1 MSLNTKISHKIRSL
15 TIAIT
20 SAVTLF
26 TIISLPAHAIKLS
39 PTQTAA
45 LKEFTD
51 YLNSFR
57 SLGGEFTQIG
67 PRGRVSNGIFYIVK
81 PGKMRFE
88 YAPPNPLII
97 ISDGT
102 WLTVKNRKRKKADQ
116 YPLTSTPLRLI
127 LDNNVQL
134 SKEVKIDSLL
144 TSDENTTITFR
155 DKSTFASG
163 SLVLVYDQKA
173 KQLLQWVVIDERG
186 RRTSVSL
193 SNLKTGIKVDKKLFK
208 IKIPKTRRQLER
220 EEGAR

>member
-1 MSLNTKISHKIRSL
+1 M
-15 TIAIT
+15 
-20 SAVTLF
+20 
-26 TIISLPAHAIKLS
+26 PAHALKLS
-39 PTQTAA
+39 PTQSAA
-45 LKEFTD
+45 LKQFTD
-51 YLNSFR
+51 HLNSIQ

-127 LDNNVQL
+127 LDNNVNL
-134 SKEVKIDSLL
+134 HKEVKIDSLL

-155 DKSTFASG
+155 DRSTFASG
-163 SLVLVYDQKA
+163 SLVLVYDHKA

-193 SNLKTGIKVDKKLFK
+193 SNLKSGISVDKKLFK
-208 IKIPKTRRQLER
+208 VKIPKSRRQKQLD
-220 EEGAR
+220 EGSR

>member
-1 MSLNTKISHKIRSL
+1 VSILKRILKKVRLGSIAISCLSVSLSLFSLPSHALNLTPTQSTALKDFTNYLNGIRSM
-15 TIAIT
+15 
-20 SAVTLF
+20 S
-26 TIISLPAHAIKLS
+26 
-39 PTQTAA
+39 
-45 LKEFTD
+45 
-51 YLNSFR
+51 
-57 SLGGEFTQIG
+57 GEFTQIG

-116 YPLTSTPLRLI
+116 YPLTTTPLRLI
-127 LDNNVQL
+127 LDNNVNL
-134 SKEVKIDSLL
+134 NKEVKIESLL
-144 TSDENTTITFR
+144 TSEDNTTITFR
-155 DKSTFASG
+155 DKSAFASG

-193 SNLKTGIKVDKKLFK
+193 SNLKYGIKVNSKLFK
-208 IKIPKTRRQLER
+208 VKIPKSRRQRQLE
-220 EEGAR
+220 EGSR